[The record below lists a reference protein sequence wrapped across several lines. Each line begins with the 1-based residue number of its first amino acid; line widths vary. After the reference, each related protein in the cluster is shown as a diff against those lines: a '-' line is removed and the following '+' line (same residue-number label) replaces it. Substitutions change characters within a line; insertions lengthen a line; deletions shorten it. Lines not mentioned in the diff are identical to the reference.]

1 MKSFGKDTQM
11 SSSYS
16 PVSIWQTIK
25 YFITDTSEGA
35 EISTLR
41 QEVTSYL
48 VGEPLAQIGA
58 LETEYSYTEI
68 SVDNGIPDAY
78 AIIDND
84 QTLSIVAL
92 AGRLGNMTMP
102 EVQFSD
108 IKLCIDNLVSKLSEV
123 FGSSLTFSSE
133 RHEGI
138 GEYVHS
144 LKQAAPRIK
153 KIDAKIVAI
162 GSVREEV
169 NDLTTNLVKK
179 VHLADGSSLPFL
191 VELFDLPTLQV
202 EWDRSAKSGTVD
214 LDFREFLGHPLRA
227 LKAPSDSQG
236 FDTYLAIIPGDAL
249 ANIYARYKTRILQKN
264 LRNFLQAKGKINK
277 GIQETLLTKPDRFL
291 AYNNGLTITAS
302 EAIVNESQQIVTLRD
317 FQIVNGGQTTASLD
331 FFKRLSNIEDSKRL
345 AAMAKVFV
353 QAKITVVDTLKDAS
367 FIDDVSKYANS
378 QNKVN
383 LSDFGA
389 RDNFQET
396 LARLMRDKK
405 ELECVWDDGETLY
418 WYYEAFRGS
427 YLTSKFQLS
436 GTKRAIFE
444 KSFPKEQVIT
454 KLDLAKCENGWDGYP
469 HFVCRGAEKNFSE
482 WSRRTVP
489 QSRLAPDFE
498 FCKELVAK
506 FLLFNKFE
514 TLVKQE
520 GFVAF
525 KSQISAYSYSYHRY
539 LLEIR
544 DREVNLETIWDEAHV
559 SDHLT
564 ESMVLVIQYVNDLL
578 RRGAG
583 DEDPAQ
589 WAKKPIAWE
598 RFKETTK
605 TSNYPK
611 IIGSLRSSDALRRSR
626 FQLQVA
632 CTKALEEIEKS
643 RFGLVKNEILHKLGL
658 DSTYWEQIRQTLL
671 RDYEIVQT
679 GFGSATRYKKS

>member
-1 MKSFGKDTQM
+1 MA
-11 SSSYS
+11 SSYS

-25 YFITDTSEGA
+25 YFITDSSEG
-35 EISTLR
+35 EVTSTLR
-41 QEVTSYL
+41 QEVASYL
-48 VGEPLAQIGA
+48 VGEPLVQIGA
-58 LETEYSYTEI
+58 LESEYSYTEI
-68 SVDNGIPDAY
+68 SVANGIPDAY
-78 AIIDND
+78 AIIDDD

-92 AGRLGNMTMP
+92 AGRLGDMTMP

-108 IKLCIDNLVSKLSEV
+108 IKLCIDNLVVKLSNV
-123 FGSSLTFSSE
+123 FGDISTFSADGQ
-133 RHEGI
+133 EGV
-138 GEYVHS
+138 GEYVH
-144 LKQAAPRIK
+144 LVKQAAPRIK
-153 KIDAKIVAI
+153 KIDAKVVVI
-162 GSVREEV
+162 GSVKEKV
-169 NDLTTNLVKK
+169 NDLATNLFKK
-179 VHLADGSSLPFL
+179 VHVADGRNLPFSI
-191 VELFDLPTLQV
+191 ELFDLPTLQA

-214 LDFREFLGHPLRA
+214 LDLSEFLGHPLRA
-227 LKAPSDSQG
+227 LKAPSDGQG
-236 FDTYLAIIPGDAL
+236 FDTYLAIIPGNAL

-277 GIQETLLTKPDRFL
+277 GIQETLLMKPDKFL

-331 FFKRLSNIEDSKRL
+331 FFKRLSNIEDSKRQ
-345 AAMAKVFV
+345 AAISKVFV
-353 QAKITVVDTLKDAS
+353 QAKITVVDTRTDSS

-389 RDNFQET
+389 RDNFQDT
-396 LARLMRDKK
+396 LSRLMRNNK
-405 ELECVWDDGETLY
+405 ELECIWDDGETLY

-436 GTKRAIFE
+436 GTKRKIFE
-444 KSFPKEQVIT
+444 KSFPKDQVIT

-489 QSRLAPDFE
+489 QSRLAPDVD

-506 FLLFNKFE
+506 FLLFKKFE
-514 TLVKQE
+514 ALVKQE
-520 GFVAF
+520 GYVAF

-544 DREVNLETIWDEAHV
+544 DREINLETIWVKGHVPDE
-559 SDHLT
+559 LT
-564 ESMVLVIQYVNDLL
+564 DSMVLVIRYVNELL
-578 RRGAG
+578 RRVAG

-605 TSNYPK
+605 TNTYPK
-611 IIGSLRSSDALRRSR
+611 IFGHLKSSGLLRKLD
-626 FQLQVA
+626 FNLQVA
-632 CTKALEEIEKS
+632 CTKAVEEIEKS
-643 RFGLVKNEILHKLGL
+643 RFGLVKNEILQKLGI

-671 RDYEIVQT
+671 RDYEIIQT